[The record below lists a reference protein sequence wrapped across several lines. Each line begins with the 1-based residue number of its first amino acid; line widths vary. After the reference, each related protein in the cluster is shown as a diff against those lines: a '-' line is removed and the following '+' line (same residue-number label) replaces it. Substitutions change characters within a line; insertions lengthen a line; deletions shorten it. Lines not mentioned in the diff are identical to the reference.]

1 MFKNLHQR
9 KKKGQ
14 STIEYIIVVTGVIA
28 VIILFF
34 GPTGPFRTAYNS
46 TMQYGTNGMD
56 TMANRLSGSH
66 N

>member
-1 MFKNLHQR
+1 MFNNLKR

-14 STIEYIIVVTGVIA
+14 TTIEYIIVITGVIA
-28 VIILFF
+28 VIIIFF
-34 GPTGPFRTAYNS
+34 GPAGPFRTAYNN
-46 TMQYGTNGMD
+46 TMKSGTNGME